1 MKDVINRTKIIATI
15 GPASSTKSIIRS
27 LIRSGAN
34 VLRLNFSHGTQE
46 DHLNRIRMIRSLS
59 KEFNDPIGIL
69 LDLQGPKIRIG
80 EVKDGSVH
88 LKVGQ
93 KLTITTHIM
102 IGTNQKIS
110 SSYQNLPRDVKKGD
124 VILIDDG
131 NIELRVLD
139 MKEDEVVTQVLHGG
153 ILKSKKGI
161 NLPDTNVSVPSLTEK
176 DLDDLAFGLTHHVD
190 WVALSFVRKADD
202 IKELRE
208 IICKKGKWTKII
220 AKIEKPEAVE
230 NIDAIIEASDG
241 LMVARGDLGVE
252 IPMEQVPLI
261 QKQIVRKCNM
271 AAKPVIVATQMLESM
286 IQNPRP
292 TRAEA
297 SDVANAIMDG
307 ADAVMLSAETAAG
320 NYPALAVR
328 SMARIIKSVEDNIDW
343 IFDKNFE
350 NDKNSGT
357 FYNDRVLA
365 TACQLAEDTHARVIT
380 GMTVTGYTAFN
391 ISKHRPKA
399 SIIIFTGNK
408 TLLSQ
413 LALVW
418 GVRAYFYEKFE
429 STDDALND
437 IQEFL
442 IKNDLI
448 KHGDVYI
455 TTGTIPVSSRKR
467 TNTVRLNIFEGQD

>member
-1 MKDVINRTKIIATI
+1 MKESINRTKIIATI
-15 GPASSTKSIIRS
+15 GPASNSKTTIRA
-27 LIRSGAN
+27 LMRSGTN
-34 VLRLNFSHGTQE
+34 VFRLNFSHGSHQE
-46 DHLNRIRMIRSLS
+46 HLNRIKMIRNLN
-59 KEFNDPIGIL
+59 NDFDDPAGIL

-80 EVKDGSVH
+80 DVKDGAVP

-93 KLTITTHIM
+93 KLIITIQDR
-102 IGTNQKIS
+102 IGDNQKIS
-110 SSYQNLPRDVKKGD
+110 TSYQSLPKDVQKGD

-139 MKEDEVVTQVLHGG
+139 QMEKEVVTQVLHGG
-153 ILKSKKGI
+153 LLKSKKGI
-161 NLPDTNVSVPSLTEK
+161 NLPDTNVSIPSLTEK
-176 DLDDLAFGLTHHVD
+176 DLSDLHFGLDNDVD
-190 WVALSFVRKADD
+190 WVALSFVRKAED

-208 IICKKGKWTKII
+208 IICEKGKWTKII

-230 NIDAIIEASDG
+230 NIDEIIEASDG

-252 IPMEQVPLI
+252 IPMEEVPLL
-261 QKQIVRKCNM
+261 QKQIIRKCNH

-297 SDVANAIMDG
+297 SDVANAILDG

-320 NYPALAVR
+320 KYPALAVR
-328 SMARIIKSVEDNIDW
+328 SMARIIKSVEEKVEE
-343 IFDKNFE
+343 IFYKNYEF
-350 NDKNSGT
+350 DSDSDT

-365 TACQLAEDTHARVIT
+365 TACQLAEDTKAKVIT

-391 ISKHRPKA
+391 ISKHRPAA
-399 SIIIFTGNK
+399 SIFIFAGKKNLVT
-408 TLLSQ
+408 Q

-418 GVRAYFYEKFE
+418 GVRAYYYEKFE

-442 IKNDLI
+442 VNNQLI
-448 KHGDVYI
+448 KRGEVYI
-455 TTGTIPVSSRKR
+455 TTGTIPVASRMR
-467 TNTVRLNIFEGQD
+467 TNTVRLNIYDLQV

>member
-1 MKDVINRTKIIATI
+1 MKEVINRTKIIATL
-15 GPASSTKSIIRS
+15 GPASSSKSTVRS

-34 VLRLNFSHGTQE
+34 VLRLNFSHGSHE
-46 DHLNRIRMIRSLS
+46 EHLNRIKIIQSLN
-59 KEFNDPIGIL
+59 KEFDDPIGIL

-80 EVKDGSVH
+80 DVKEGAIP

-93 KLTITTHIM
+93 KLTITIHEM
-102 IGTNQKIS
+102 VGNSQKIS
-110 SSYQNLPRDVKKGD
+110 TSYQNLPKDVKKGD

-139 MKEDEVVTQVLHGG
+139 QRNEEVVTQVLHGG
-153 ILKSKKGI
+153 VLKSKKGI
-161 NLPDTNVSVPSLTEK
+161 NLPDTNVSVPSLTPK
-176 DLDDLAFGLTHHVD
+176 DLDDLAFGLANQVD
-190 WVALSFVRKADD
+190 WIALSFVRKAED
-202 IKELRE
+202 IRELRE
-208 IICKKGKWTKII
+208 IINKKGKRIKII

-230 NIDAIIEASDG
+230 NIDEIIDASDG

-252 IPMEQVPLI
+252 IPMEKVPLL
-261 QKQIVRKCNM
+261 QKQIIRKCNI

-320 NYPALAVR
+320 NYPALSVR
-328 SMARIIKSVEDNIDW
+328 SMARIIKSVEENIEW
-343 IFDKNFE
+343 IYDKNFE
-350 NDKNSGT
+350 NERNSDT

-365 TACQLAEDTHARVIT
+365 TACQLAEDTKAKVIT

-391 ISKHRPKA
+391 ISSHRPKA
-399 SIIIFTGNK
+399 SIIIFTGSK

-442 IKNDLI
+442 IKNELI
-448 KHGDVYI
+448 KRGDVYI
-455 TTGTIPVSSRKR
+455 TTGTIPVTSRKR
-467 TNTVRLNIFEGQD
+467 TNTVRLNIYEGQD

>member
-1 MKDVINRTKIIATI
+1 MKDVYNRTKIIATI
-15 GPASSTKSIIRS
+15 GPASSSKSVIRS
-27 LIRSGAN
+27 LIRSGTN
-34 VLRLNFSHGTQE
+34 VLRLNFSHGTHE
-46 DHLNRIRMIRSLS
+46 DHLNRIKMIRSLS
-59 KEFNDPIGIL
+59 KEFDEPLGIL
-69 LDLQGPKIRIG
+69 MDLQGPKIRIG
-80 EVKDGSVH
+80 DVIDGAVQ

-93 KLTITTHIM
+93 KLTITIHDI
-102 IGTNQKIS
+102 IGSSQRIS
-110 SSYQNLPRDVKKGD
+110 TSYQHLPKDVKKGD

-139 MKEDEVVTQVLHGG
+139 QLEEEVVTQVLHGG

-176 DLDDLAFGLTHHVD
+176 DLIDLAFALAHDVD
-190 WVALSFVRKADD
+190 WIALSFVRKAEDV
-202 IKELRE
+202 KELRE
-208 IICKKGKWTKII
+208 IIRRNGKGTKII

-252 IPMEQVPLI
+252 IPMEKVPLI
-261 QKQIVRKCNM
+261 QKQIIRKCNI

-307 ADAVMLSAETAAG
+307 ADTVMLSAETAAG
-320 NYPALAVR
+320 NYPTLAVR
-328 SMARIIKSVEDNIDW
+328 SMSRIIKSVEDNIDW

-350 NDKNSGT
+350 NEKDSDT

-380 GMTVTGYTAFN
+380 GMTVSGYTAFN
-391 ISKHRPKA
+391 ISKYRPKA

-418 GVRAYFYEKFE
+418 GVRSYYYEKFE

-437 IQEFL
+437 IQDFL
-442 IKNDLI
+442 IKNEFI
-448 KHGDVYI
+448 KRGDVYI

-467 TNTVRLNIFEGQD
+467 TNSVRLNIYEGQD

>member
-1 MKDVINRTKIIATI
+1 MKDMINRTKIIATI
-15 GPASSTKSIIRS
+15 GPASSSKSVIKS

-34 VLRLNFSHGTQE
+34 VLRLNFSHGSHE
-46 DHLNRIRMIRSLS
+46 DHLNRIRMIRSIS
-59 KEFNDPIGIL
+59 KEFDHPIGIL

-80 EVKDGSVH
+80 EVKEGAVH

-93 KLTITTHIM
+93 KLTITTQKIL
-102 IGTNQKIS
+102 GSSQKIS
-110 SSYQNLPRDVKKGD
+110 TSYQNLPKDVKKGD
-124 VILIDDG
+124 VILMDDG
-131 NIELRVLD
+131 NIELKVID
-139 MKEDEVVTQVLHGG
+139 QQEEEVVTQVLHGG

-161 NLPDTNVSVPSLTEK
+161 NLPDTNVSVPSMTEK
-176 DLDDLAFGLTHHVD
+176 DLNDLAFGLMHHVD
-190 WVALSFVRKADD
+190 WVALSFVRKAED
-202 IKELRE
+202 IKELRD
-208 IICKKGKWTKII
+208 IIYRKGKWSKII

-230 NIDAIIEASDG
+230 NIDSIIEASDG

-252 IPMEQVPLI
+252 IPMEKVPLI
-261 QKQIVRKCNM
+261 QKQIVRKCNV

-307 ADAVMLSAETAAG
+307 ADAVMLSGETAAG

-328 SMARIIKSVEDNIDW
+328 SMARIIKSVEDHTDW
-343 IFDKNFE
+343 IFDKNYE
-350 NDKNSGT
+350 NEKDSDT

-391 ISKHRPKA
+391 ISSHRPRA

-418 GVRAYFYEKFE
+418 GVRAYYYEKFE

-442 IKNDLI
+442 IKNELI
-448 KHGDVYI
+448 KQGDVYI
-455 TTGTIPVSSRKR
+455 ITGTIPVSSRKR
-467 TNTVRLNIFEGQD
+467 TNTVRLNIYEHQE

>member
-15 GPASSTKSIIRS
+15 GPASSSKSVIRS

-46 DHLNRIRMIRSLS
+46 DHLNRIRMIRSIS
-59 KEFNDPIGIL
+59 KEFDHPIGIL

-80 EVKDGSVH
+80 DVKDGAVP

-93 KLTITTHIM
+93 KLTITTHDIL
-102 IGTNQKIS
+102 GTSQKIPT
-110 SSYQNLPRDVKKGD
+110 SYRNLPQDVKKGD
-124 VILIDDG
+124 VILVDDG
-131 NIELRVLD
+131 NIELRVVD
-139 MKEDEVVTQVLHGG
+139 QHEEDVVTQVLHGG

-161 NLPDTNVSVPSLTEK
+161 NLPDTNVSVPSVTEK
-176 DLDDLAFGLTHHVD
+176 DLNDLDFGLTQNVD

-202 IKELRE
+202 IRELRE

-230 NIDAIIEASDG
+230 NIDDIIDASDG

-252 IPMEQVPLI
+252 IPMEKVPLI
-261 QKQIVRKCNM
+261 QKQIVTKCNI

-320 NYPALAVR
+320 NYPSLAVR
-328 SMARIIKSVEDNIDW
+328 SMARIIRSVEENIDW
-343 IFDKNFE
+343 IFDRNYEDEK
-350 NDKNSGT
+350 DSDT

-391 ISKHRPKA
+391 ISKHRPRA

-418 GVRAYFYEKFE
+418 GVRAYYYEKFE

-442 IKNDLI
+442 INNELI
-448 KHGDVYI
+448 KPGDVYI

-467 TNTVRLNIFEGQD
+467 TNTVRLNIYEDQG

>member
-1 MKDVINRTKIIATI
+1 MKEAVNRTKIIATL
-15 GPASSTKSIIRS
+15 GPASNSKSIIRS

-34 VLRLNFSHGTQE
+34 ILRLNFSHGTHE
-46 DHLNRIRMIRSLS
+46 EHLQRIKIIRNIN
-59 KEFNDPIGIL
+59 KEFNDPVGIL

-80 EVKDGSVH
+80 DVVEGATH
-88 LKVGQ
+88 LAVGQ
-93 KLTITTHIM
+93 KLIITVREM
-102 IGTNQKIS
+102 IGNSQKIS
-110 SSYQNLPRDVKKGD
+110 TSYQNLPRDVKKGD
-124 VILIDDG
+124 IILIDDG
-131 NIELRVLD
+131 NIELRVLNQD
-139 MKEDEVVTQVLHGG
+139 EEEVVTQVLHGG
-153 ILKSKKGI
+153 VLKSKKGI
-161 NLPDTNVSVPSLTEK
+161 NLPDTNVSIPSLTEK
-176 DLDDLAFGLTHHVD
+176 DLSDLEFALAHQVD
-190 WVALSFVRKADD
+190 WVALSFVRKAQD
-202 IKELRE
+202 INDLRD
-208 IICKKGKWTKII
+208 IINKNGRKTKIV

-230 NIDAIIEASDG
+230 NIGEIIEASDG

-252 IPMEQVPLI
+252 IPMEKVPII
-261 QKQIVRKCNM
+261 QKQIVRKCNN

-307 ADAVMLSAETAAG
+307 ADAVMLSGETAAG
-320 NYPALAVR
+320 NYPVLAVR
-328 SMARIIKSVEDNIDW
+328 SMARIIRSVEESVEG
-343 IFDKNFE
+343 IFNKNYE
-350 NDKNSGT
+350 IEKDSAT
-357 FYNDRVLA
+357 FYNDRVIA
-365 TACQLAEDTHARVIT
+365 TACQLAEDTNAKVIT
-380 GMTVTGYTAFN
+380 GMTVTGYTAFY

-448 KHGDVYI
+448 SKKDIYI

-467 TNTVRLNIFEGQD
+467 TNTVRLNIFEGQE

>member
-1 MKDVINRTKIIATI
+1 MKDIINRAKIIATI
-15 GPASSTKSIIRS
+15 GPASNSKSTIRS

-34 VLRLNFSHGTQE
+34 VLRLNFSHGTHE
-46 DHLNRIRMIRSLS
+46 EHLNHIKMIRSLN
-59 KEFNDPIGIL
+59 KEFDDPIGIL

-80 EVKDGSVH
+80 DVMDGMVL

-93 KLTITTHIM
+93 KLTITIHEM
-102 IGTNQKIS
+102 VGNNHKIS
-110 SSYQNLPRDVKKGD
+110 TSYQNLPKDVKKGD
-124 VILIDDG
+124 IILLDDG
-131 NIELRVLD
+131 NIELRVLNLQ
-139 MKEDEVVTQVLHGG
+139 EDEVVTQVLHGG
-153 ILKSKKGI
+153 MLKSKKGI
-161 NLPDTNVSVPSLTEK
+161 NLPDTNVSVPSVTEK
-176 DLDDLAFGLTHHVD
+176 DLDDLAFGLAHQVD
-190 WVALSFVRKADD
+190 WVALSFVRKAED
-202 IKELRE
+202 IRELRE

-230 NIDAIIEASDG
+230 NIDEIIDTSDG

-252 IPMEQVPLI
+252 IPMEKVPLI
-261 QKQIVRKCNM
+261 QKQIVRKCNV

-297 SDVANAIMDG
+297 SDVANAILDG

-328 SMARIIKSVEDNIDW
+328 SMARIIKSVEENIEW
-343 IFDKNFE
+343 IFDKNYE
-350 NDKNSGT
+350 YERDSDT

-365 TACQLAEDTHARVIT
+365 TACQLAEDTKAKVIT

-437 IQEFL
+437 IQDFL
-442 IKNDLI
+442 IKNELI
-448 KHGDVYI
+448 IKGDVYI

-467 TNTVRLNIFEGQD
+467 TNTVRLNIYEGQD

>member
-1 MKDVINRTKIIATI
+1 MKEEANRTKIIATL
-15 GPASSTKSIIRS
+15 GPASNSRSTIRS

-34 VLRLNFSHGTQE
+34 VLRVNLSHGTHDE
-46 DHLNRIRMIRSLS
+46 HLQRIKIIRSIS
-59 KEFNDPIGIL
+59 KEFNVPVGIL

-80 EVKDGSVH
+80 NIQDGATSIR
-88 LKVGQ
+88 VGQ
-93 KLTITTHIM
+93 KLTITVHEL
-102 IGTNQKIS
+102 IGDNQKIS
-110 SSYQNLPRDVKKGD
+110 TSYQNLPRDVKKGD

-131 NIELRVLD
+131 NIELKVLEQSD
-139 MKEDEVVTQVLHGG
+139 EEVVTQVLHGG
-153 ILKSKKGI
+153 MLKSKKGI
-161 NLPDTNVSVPSLTEK
+161 NLPDTNVSIPSLTEK
-176 DLDDLAFGLTHHVD
+176 DLIDLEFAFAHQVD

-208 IICKKGKWTKII
+208 IINKKGKKTKIV

-230 NIDAIIEASDG
+230 NIEEIIAASDG

-252 IPMEQVPLI
+252 IPMEKVPLL
-261 QKQIVRKCNM
+261 QKQIIRKCNV

-286 IQNPRP
+286 ILNPRP

-307 ADAVMLSAETAAG
+307 ADAVMLSGETAAG
-320 NYPALAVR
+320 NYPTLAVR
-328 SMARIIKSVEDNIDW
+328 SMARIIRSVEENAEG
-343 IFDKNFE
+343 IFFKNYE
-350 NDKNSGT
+350 IEKDSDT
-357 FYNDRVLA
+357 FYNDRVMA
-365 TACQLAEDTHARVIT
+365 SACQLAQDTKARVIT

-391 ISKHRPKA
+391 ISKYRPKA

-408 TLLSQ
+408 SLLSQ

-418 GVRAYFYEKFE
+418 GVRGYFYEKFE

-448 KHGDVYI
+448 RQKDIYI

-467 TNTVRLNIFEGQD
+467 TNTVRLNIFEGQE

>member
-1 MKDVINRTKIIATI
+1 MKDVNNRTKIIATI
-15 GPASSTKSIIRS
+15 GPASSSKSVIRS

-34 VLRLNFSHGTQE
+34 VLRLNFSHGTHE

-59 KEFNDPIGIL
+59 KEFDEPIGIL
-69 LDLQGPKIRIG
+69 MDLQGPKIRIG
-80 EVKDGSVH
+80 DVTDGAVQ

-93 KLTITTHIM
+93 KLTITIQEIM
-102 IGTNQKIS
+102 GSSQKIS
-110 SSYQNLPRDVKKGD
+110 TSYQHLPKDVKKGD

-139 MKEDEVVTQVLHGG
+139 QHEDEVMTQVLHGG

-176 DLDDLAFGLTHHVD
+176 DLIDLAFGLAHDVD
-190 WVALSFVRKADD
+190 WIALSFVRKAED
-202 IKELRE
+202 IMELRE
-208 IICKKGKWTKII
+208 IIRKNGKRTKII

-252 IPMEQVPLI
+252 IPMERVPLI
-261 QKQIVRKCNM
+261 QKQIIRKCNI

-307 ADAVMLSAETAAG
+307 ADTVMLSAETAAG
-320 NYPALAVR
+320 NYPTLAVR
-328 SMARIIKSVEDNIDW
+328 SMSRIIKSVEDNIEW

-350 NDKNSGT
+350 NEKDSDT

-380 GMTVTGYTAFN
+380 GMTVSGYTAFN
-391 ISKHRPKA
+391 ISKYRPKA

-413 LALVW
+413 LTLVW
-418 GVRAYFYEKFE
+418 GVRSYYYEKFE

-437 IQEFL
+437 IQDFL
-442 IKNDLI
+442 IKNEFI
-448 KHGDVYI
+448 KRGDIYI

-467 TNTVRLNIFEGQD
+467 TNSVRLNIYEGQD